1 MRSSLIAKQA
11 ILERLLRVQLQTHL
25 DCLKRLERRWL
36 QIEQLVQLQLRAL
49 HLLRQQITIAW
60 LNHEL
65 VLLSILLQLLLS
77 QLWPVLRE

>member
-36 QIEQLVQLQLRAL
+36 QIEQLEQL
-49 HLLRQQITIAW
+49 HLRVLYLLWQQITTA
-60 LNHEL
+60 LVNH
-65 VLLSILLQLLLS
+65 
-77 QLWPVLRE
+77 

>member
-36 QIEQLVQLQLRAL
+36 QIEQLVQLHLRVL
-49 HLLRQQITIAW
+49 YLLWQQITTA
-60 LNHEL
+60 LVNH
-65 VLLSILLQLLLS
+65 
-77 QLWPVLRE
+77 